1 MSASGFNYRSN
12 AVEATRSEIDSLGC
26 QAQLRLSRTQEG
38 FGQLVVRGVTNSL
51 PYIYLRQDYMNAG
64 LSLEQRHFGADC
76 LTMEC
81 RDLISL
87 LDSNGL
93 TIDEHNYYQIQANPV
108 FGEITT
114 YIAHMRRNSMHTL
127 HGVVETVN
135 RYFQEDMRE
144 PKTIFQPRLSSD
156 QKELLQSLIGRIN
169 AIAALIPDRN
179 IVRHHLDS
187 VLK

>member
-76 LTMEC
+76 PG
-81 RDLISL
+81 L
-87 LDSNGL
+87 LLRSS
-93 TIDEHNYYQIQANPV
+93 QSAC
-108 FGEITT
+108 
-114 YIAHMRRNSMHTL
+114 HM
-127 HGVVETVN
+127 
-135 RYFQEDMRE
+135 
-144 PKTIFQPRLSSD
+144 
-156 QKELLQSLIGRIN
+156 
-169 AIAALIPDRN
+169 
-179 IVRHHLDS
+179 
-187 VLK
+187 